1 MSNGKKSS
9 LIKPT
14 IDTPLHI
21 DFEWWKAH
29 DHNWRVYLRSCLCLA
44 HQKEFEDQTSIEPVD
59 AINTHTAEVTQ
70 VDGLEYV
77 LLHHCAQQQDFL
89 TENTTI
95 VNAVFRVFLSNG
107 NTPLSSAK
115 LSSITDKPAEMILRT
130 LAGFEVY
137 KGIRPVQVK

>member
-1 MSNGKKSS
+1 MSNLRKSS

-21 DFEWWKAH
+21 DYEWWKSH
-29 DHNWRVYLRSCLCLA
+29 DHNWRVYLRSCLCQD
-44 HQKEFEDQTSIEPVD
+44 HQKEFAKLSTIQPID
-59 AINTHTAEVTQ
+59 AIDARTGEVTQ

-77 LLHHCAQQQDFL
+77 LLNHCARQPDFL
-89 TENTTI
+89 NENTTI

-115 LSSITDKPAEMILRT
+115 LSAITEKPAEMILRT

-137 KGIRPVQVK
+137 KGIRPVQFK